1 MDRAWSVT
9 SPITRRRSERR
20 FDRRRGAVRLAGTVV
35 CALALVACQ
44 QTVPKAAL
52 QLSPD
57 SLQRRQ
63 AQTRVF
69 ETSDE
74 AELLSASAALLQDL
88 GFTLD
93 ESEVDLGVIVAS
105 KNRDATEVGQVVG
118 AVAMA
123 VLFGAHVPVDDEQK
137 IRAALVTR
145 KLEDRHGY
153 AVRLTMQRIVWN
165 SDGKV
170 SKTEPLDNALM
181 YQEFFDKLSKSVF
194 VEAQEL

>member
-1 MDRAWSVT
+1 MISR
-9 SPITRRRSERR
+9 ITPPRSDRR
-20 FDRRRGAVRLAGTVV
+20 FDHGRGAVRLAATVA

-44 QTVPKAAL
+44 QSVPKAAL

-118 AVAMA
+118 AVAVA
-123 VLFGAHVPVDDEQK
+123 VLFGAPVPVDDEQK

-145 KLEDRHGY
+145 KLEERSGY

-165 SDGKV
+165 TDGKV
-170 SKTEPLDNALM
+170 SKTEPIDDARI

-194 VEAQEL
+194 LEAQEL

>member
-1 MDRAWSVT
+1 VT
-9 SPITRRRSERR
+9 SRITPRRSDRR
-20 FDRRRGAVRLAGTVV
+20 FGGRGGAVRRAATVA
-35 CALALVACQ
+35 CALFLVACQ
-44 QTVPKAAL
+44 QSVPKAAL

-105 KNRDATEVGQVVG
+105 KNRDATELGQVVG
-118 AVAMA
+118 AVAMTI
-123 VLFGAHVPVDDEQK
+123 VLGTHVPVDDEQK

-145 KLEDRHGY
+145 KLEDRRGY

-165 SDGKV
+165 TEGRV
-170 SKTEPLDNALM
+170 SKTEPIDDAQI

-194 VEAQEL
+194 LEAQEL

>member
-1 MDRAWSVT
+1 
-9 SPITRRRSERR
+9 
-20 FDRRRGAVRLAGTVV
+20 VRLAGALV
-35 CALALVACQ
+35 CALVLVACQ
-44 QTVPKAAL
+44 QSVPKEAL

-57 SLQRRQ
+57 SLERRQ
-63 AQTRVF
+63 AQSRLF

-93 ESEVDLGVIVAS
+93 ESEVDLGVLVAS

-123 VLFGAHVPVDDEQK
+123 IVFGARVPVDDQQR

-145 KLEDRHGY
+145 KLEDRRGY

-165 SDGKV
+165 TDGQV
-170 SKTEPLDNALM
+170 SKTEPIDDQRI

-194 VEAQEL
+194 LEAQEL

>member
-1 MDRAWSVT
+1 MGRAWSVT
-9 SPITRRRSERR
+9 SHITPRRSERR
-20 FDRRRGAVRLAGTVV
+20 FVRRRSAVRLAGGVA
-35 CALALVACQ
+35 CALAIVGCQ

-52 QLSPD
+52 ELSAD

-63 AQTRVF
+63 VQTRVF
-69 ETSDE
+69 ETTDE

-93 ESEVDLGVIVAS
+93 ESEVGLGVIVAS
-105 KNRDATEVGQVVG
+105 KDRDATEVGQVVG
-118 AVAMA
+118 SVAMA

-145 KLEDRHGY
+145 RLADRDGY

-165 SDGKV
+165 TDGKV
-170 SKTEPLDNALM
+170 SKTEPLDDAQM
-181 YQEFFDKLSKSVF
+181 YAQFFDRLSKSVF
-194 VEAQEL
+194 LEAQEL

>member
-1 MDRAWSVT
+1 M
-9 SPITRRRSERR
+9 
-20 FDRRRGAVRLAGTVV
+20 RLAGALV
-35 CALALVACQ
+35 CALVLVACQ
-44 QTVPKAAL
+44 QSVPKEAL

-57 SLQRRQ
+57 SLERRQ

-93 ESEVDLGVIVAS
+93 ESEVDLGVLVAS

-123 VLFGAHVPVDDEQK
+123 IVFGARVPVDDQQR

-145 KLEDRHGY
+145 KLEDRRGY

-165 SDGKV
+165 TDGQV
-170 SKTEPLDNALM
+170 SKTEPIDDQRI

-194 VEAQEL
+194 LEAQEL

>member
-1 MDRAWSVT
+1 MDRAWSVI
-9 SPITRRRSERR
+9 SPITPRRSERR
-20 FDRRRGAVRLAGTVV
+20 FASLRNASRFAGAIACV
-35 CALALVACQ
+35 LALVACQ
-44 QTVPKAAL
+44 QGVPKAAL

-69 ETSDE
+69 ETTDE

-105 KNRDATEVGQVVG
+105 KDRDATEVAQVVG

-123 VLFGAHVPVDDEQK
+123 IVFGADVPVDDEQK

-145 KLEDRHGY
+145 KLEERNGY

-165 SDGKV
+165 TDRQV
-170 SKTEPLDNALM
+170 SRTEPLDDPAM

-194 VEAQEL
+194 LEAQEL

>member
-1 MDRAWSVT
+1 MT
-9 SPITRRRSERR
+9 SHITHRRSDRR
-20 FDRRRGAVRLAGTVV
+20 FDRWRRAVRLAGAVA
-35 CALALVACQ
+35 CALVIAACQ
-44 QTVPKAAL
+44 QTVPKEAL
-52 QLSPD
+52 QLSAD

-69 ETSDE
+69 ETTDE

-93 ESEVDLGVIVAS
+93 ESEVGLGVIVAS

-118 AVAMA
+118 SVAMA

-145 KLEDRHGY
+145 RLKERDGY

-165 SDGKV
+165 TDGKV
-170 SKTEPLDNALM
+170 SKTEPLDDAQM
-181 YQEFFDKLSKSVF
+181 YAEFFDRLSKSVF
-194 VEAQEL
+194 LEAQEL

>member
-1 MDRAWSVT
+1 
-9 SPITRRRSERR
+9 
-20 FDRRRGAVRLAGTVV
+20 VV
-35 CALALVACQ
+35 SALALVACQ
-44 QTVPKAAL
+44 QSVPKAAL

-93 ESEVDLGVIVAS
+93 ESEVALGVIVAS

-123 VLFGAHVPVDDEQK
+123 VLFGARVPVDDEQK

-170 SKTEPLDNALM
+170 SRTEPLDDAQI

-194 VEAQEL
+194 LEAQEL

>member
-1 MDRAWSVT
+1 LRDRA
-9 SPITRRRSERR
+9 
-20 FDRRRGAVRLAGTVV
+20 AVRIVG
-35 CALALVACQ
+35 ALLGALVLVGCQ
-44 QTVPKAAL
+44 QGVPKEAL
-52 QLSPD
+52 RLSPD

-69 ETSDE
+69 QTGDE

-118 AVAMA
+118 AVALA
-123 VLFGAHVPVDDEQK
+123 VLLGTRFPVDDEQK

-145 KLEDRHGY
+145 ALEGRRGY
-153 AVRLTMQRIVWN
+153 AVRLTIQRIVWN
-165 SDGKV
+165 TDGQV
-170 SKTEPLDNALM
+170 SKTEPIDDERI

-194 VEAQEL
+194 LEAQEL

>member
-1 MDRAWSVT
+1 VT
-9 SPITRRRSERR
+9 SHITPRRSDRR
-20 FDRRRGAVRLAGTVV
+20 FDRWRGAVRLAGAVA
-35 CALALVACQ
+35 CALVIAACQ
-44 QTVPKAAL
+44 QTVPKEAL
-52 QLSPD
+52 QLSAD

-69 ETSDE
+69 ETTDE

-93 ESEVDLGVIVAS
+93 ESEVGLGVIVAS

-118 AVAMA
+118 AVAVA
-123 VLFGAHVPVDDEQK
+123 VLFGAHMPVDDEQK

-145 KLEDRHGY
+145 KLEERNGY
-153 AVRLTMQRIVWN
+153 VVRLTIQRIVWDT
-165 SDGKV
+165 DGRV
-170 SKTEPLDNALM
+170 SKTEPLDDAQM

-194 VEAQEL
+194 LEAQEL

>member
-1 MDRAWSVT
+1 MA
-9 SPITRRRSERR
+9 
-20 FDRRRGAVRLAGTVV
+20 

-69 ETSDE
+69 ETTDE

-105 KNRDATEVGQVVG
+105 KDRDATEAGQVVG
-118 AVAMA
+118 AVA
-123 VLFGAHVPVDDEQK
+123 VLFGARVPVDDEQK

-145 KLEDRHGY
+145 KLEERSGY
-153 AVRLTMQRIVWN
+153 AVRLTIQRIVWN
-165 SDGKV
+165 TDGKV
-170 SKTEPLDNALM
+170 SRTEPLDDAEI

-194 VEAQEL
+194 LEAQEL

>member
-1 MDRAWSVT
+1 VT
-9 SPITRRRSERR
+9 SHITPRRSDRS
-20 FDRRRGAVRLAGTVV
+20 FDRWRGAVRLAGAVA
-35 CALALVACQ
+35 CALVIAACQ
-44 QTVPKAAL
+44 QTVPKEAL
-52 QLSPD
+52 QLSAD

-69 ETSDE
+69 ETTDE

-93 ESEVDLGVIVAS
+93 ESEVGLGVIVAS

-118 AVAMA
+118 AVAVA
-123 VLFGAHVPVDDEQK
+123 VLFGAHMPVDDEQK

-145 KLEDRHGY
+145 KLEERNGY
-153 AVRLTMQRIVWN
+153 VVRLTIQRIVWDT
-165 SDGKV
+165 DGRV
-170 SKTEPLDNALM
+170 SKTEPLDDAQM

-194 VEAQEL
+194 LEAQEL

>member
-1 MDRAWSVT
+1 
-9 SPITRRRSERR
+9 
-20 FDRRRGAVRLAGTVV
+20 VRLAGALV
-35 CALALVACQ
+35 CALVLVACQ
-44 QTVPKAAL
+44 QSVPKEAL

-57 SLQRRQ
+57 SLERRQ

-93 ESEVDLGVIVAS
+93 ESEVDLGVLVAS

-123 VLFGAHVPVDDEQK
+123 IVFGARVPVDDQQR

-145 KLEDRHGY
+145 KLEDRRGY

-165 SDGKV
+165 TDGQV
-170 SKTEPLDNALM
+170 SKTEPIDDQRI

-194 VEAQEL
+194 LEAQEL

>member
-1 MDRAWSVT
+1 MRGRA
-9 SPITRRRSERR
+9 
-20 FDRRRGAVRLAGTVV
+20 AVRLADALV
-35 CALALVACQ
+35 CALVLAACQ
-44 QTVPKAAL
+44 QSVPKEAL

-69 ETSDE
+69 ETGDE
-74 AELLSASAALLQDL
+74 AEILSASAALLQDL

-118 AVAMA
+118 AVAVA
-123 VLFGAHVPVDDEQK
+123 VLFGARMAVDDQQR

-145 KLEDRHGY
+145 KLEDRRGY

-165 SDGKV
+165 TDGQV
-170 SKTEPLDNALM
+170 SKTEPIDDEQI

-194 VEAQEL
+194 LEAQEL

>member
-1 MDRAWSVT
+1 MAGVLV
-9 SPITRRRSERR
+9 
-20 FDRRRGAVRLAGTVV
+20 GALV
-35 CALALVACQ
+35 LVACQ
-44 QTVPKAAL
+44 QGVPKEAL

-69 ETSDE
+69 ETADE
-74 AELLSASAALLQDL
+74 AQLLSASAALLQDL

-123 VLFGAHVPVDDEQK
+123 ILFQARFPIDDRQK

-145 KLEDRHGY
+145 KLEDRRGY
-153 AVRLTMQRIVWN
+153 AVRLTIQRIVWDT
-165 SDGKV
+165 DGQV
-170 SKTEPLDNALM
+170 SKTEPIDDQRI

-194 VEAQEL
+194 LEAQEL

>member
-1 MDRAWSVT
+1 
-9 SPITRRRSERR
+9 
-20 FDRRRGAVRLAGTVV
+20 VRLAATVA
-35 CALALVACQ
+35 CALVLVACQ
-44 QTVPKAAL
+44 QGVPKAAL

-63 AQTRVF
+63 GQTRVF

-93 ESEVDLGVIVAS
+93 ESEVELGVIVAS
-105 KNRDATEVGQVVG
+105 KNRDATEMGQVVG
-118 AVAMA
+118 AVALT
-123 VLFGAHVPVDDEQK
+123 VLLGTRVPVDDEQR

-145 KLEDRHGY
+145 ELEDRRGY

-165 SDGKV
+165 TDGQV
-170 SKTEPLDNALM
+170 SKTEPIDDAEI

-194 VEAQEL
+194 LEAQEL

>member
-1 MDRAWSVT
+1 MT
-9 SPITRRRSERR
+9 LPITPRRSDRSFDSRR
-20 FDRRRGAVRLAGTVV
+20 SAVRLAGTVA

-44 QTVPKAAL
+44 QSVPKGAF

-69 ETSDE
+69 ETTDE

-93 ESEVDLGVIVAS
+93 ESEVDLGIIVAS
-105 KNRDATEVGQVVG
+105 KDRDATEVGQVVG
-118 AVAMA
+118 AV
-123 VLFGAHVPVDDEQK
+123 VLTVLLGAPVPVDDEQN

-165 SDGKV
+165 TEGKV
-170 SKTEPLDNALM
+170 SKTEPLDDAQI

-194 VEAQEL
+194 LEAQEL

>member
-1 MDRAWSVT
+1 VISL
-9 SPITRRRSERR
+9 ITHRRSERSLQKCR
-20 FDRRRGAVRLAGTVV
+20 CVGRLVSTIACTL
-35 CALALVACQ
+35 ALAACQ
-44 QTVPKAAL
+44 QSVPKEAL

-57 SLQRRQ
+57 SLERRQ
-63 AQTRVF
+63 TQTRVF
-69 ETSDE
+69 ETGDE
-74 AELLSASAALLQDL
+74 ARLMSASAALLQDL

-93 ESEVDLGVIVAS
+93 ESEVDLGVLVAS
-105 KNRDATEVGQVVG
+105 KDRDATEAGQVVG

-123 VLFGAHVPVDDEQK
+123 ILFGAYVPVDDQQK

-165 SDGKV
+165 TEGKV
-170 SKTEPLDNALM
+170 SKTEPLDDALM

-194 VEAQEL
+194 LEAEEL

>member
-1 MDRAWSVT
+1 MGRAWSVT
-9 SPITRRRSERR
+9 SHITPRRS
-20 FDRRRGAVRLAGTVV
+20 DRSWRGALRLAGTVA
-35 CALALVACQ
+35 CALAVAACQ
-44 QTVPKAAL
+44 QTVPKEVL
-52 QLSPD
+52 QLSAD

-69 ETSDE
+69 ETADE

-118 AVAMA
+118 AVAVA
-123 VLFGAHVPVDDEQK
+123 VLFGAHMPVDDEQK

-145 KLEDRHGY
+145 KLEERNGY
-153 AVRLTMQRIVWN
+153 AVRLTIQRIVWDT
-165 SDGKV
+165 DGRV
-170 SKTEPLDNALM
+170 SKTEPLDDAQM

-194 VEAQEL
+194 LEAQEL

>member
-1 MDRAWSVT
+1 MRVA
-9 SPITRRRSERR
+9 
-20 FDRRRGAVRLAGTVV
+20 GAVA
-35 CALALVACQ
+35 CALATVACQ

-69 ETSDE
+69 ETADE
-74 AELLSASAALLQDL
+74 AELLAASAALLQDL

-105 KNRDATEVGQVVG
+105 KDRDATEVGQVVG
-118 AVAMA
+118 AVAVA

-145 KLEDRHGY
+145 KLEEREGY

-165 SDGKV
+165 TDGKV
-170 SKTEPLDNALM
+170 SKSEPLDDAQM
-181 YQEFFDKLSKSVF
+181 YQEFFDRLSKSVF
-194 VEAQEL
+194 LEAQEL

>member
-1 MDRAWSVT
+1 MGRAWSVT
-9 SPITRRRSERR
+9 SPITPRRSERR
-20 FDRRRGAVRLAGTVV
+20 SAGRRSALRLAGTVA
-35 CALALVACQ
+35 CALALAACQ
-44 QTVPKAAL
+44 QSVPKAAL
-52 QLSPD
+52 ELSAD

-69 ETSDE
+69 ETADE
-74 AELLSASAALLQDL
+74 EELLSASAALLQDL

-118 AVAMA
+118 AVAVA
-123 VLFGAHVPVDDEQK
+123 VLFGAHMPVDDEQK

-145 KLEDRHGY
+145 KLEERNGY
-153 AVRLTMQRIVWN
+153 AVRLTIQRIVWDT
-165 SDGKV
+165 DGRV
-170 SKTEPLDNALM
+170 SKTEPLDDAQM

-194 VEAQEL
+194 LEAQEL

>member
-1 MDRAWSVT
+1 MA
-9 SPITRRRSERR
+9 
-20 FDRRRGAVRLAGTVV
+20 GAVVG
-35 CALALVACQ
+35 ALVLVACQ
-44 QTVPKAAL
+44 QGVPKEAL

-57 SLQRRQ
+57 SLERRQ

-69 ETSDE
+69 ETGDE
-74 AELLSASAALLQDL
+74 AEILSASAALLQDL

-123 VLFGAHVPVDDEQK
+123 VLFGTRFPVDDQQR

-145 KLEDRHGY
+145 ELEDRPGY
-153 AVRLTMQRIVWN
+153 AVRLTMQRIVWDT
-165 SDGKV
+165 DGQV
-170 SKTEPLDNALM
+170 SKTEPIDDERI

-194 VEAQEL
+194 LEAQDL

>member
-1 MDRAWSVT
+1 MGRAWSVI
-9 SPITRRRSERR
+9 SPITPRRSERR
-20 FDRRRGAVRLAGTVV
+20 FGRRRSAVRLAATVV

-44 QTVPKAAL
+44 QSVPKAAL

-57 SLQRRQ
+57 SLQRRH

-69 ETSDE
+69 ETTDE
-74 AELLSASAALLQDL
+74 TELLSASAALLQDL

-105 KNRDATEVGQVVG
+105 KDRDATEVAQVVG
-118 AVAMA
+118 AV
-123 VLFGAHVPVDDEQK
+123 VLTVLLGADVPVDDEQK

-145 KLEDRHGY
+145 KLEERDGY
-153 AVRLTMQRIVWN
+153 AVRLTIQRIVWN
-165 SDGKV
+165 TDGKV
-170 SKTEPLDNALM
+170 SKTEPLDDAQI

-194 VEAQEL
+194 LEAQEL

>member
-1 MDRAWSVT
+1 M
-9 SPITRRRSERR
+9 
-20 FDRRRGAVRLAGTVV
+20 RLAGALV
-35 CALALVACQ
+35 CALVLVACQ
-44 QTVPKAAL
+44 QSVPKEAL

-57 SLQRRQ
+57 SLERRQ
-63 AQTRVF
+63 AQTRLF

-93 ESEVDLGVIVAS
+93 ESEVDLGVLVAS

-123 VLFGAHVPVDDEQK
+123 IVFGARVPVDDQQR

-145 KLEDRHGY
+145 KLEDRRGY

-165 SDGKV
+165 TDGQV
-170 SKTEPLDNALM
+170 SKTEPIDDQRI

-194 VEAQEL
+194 LEAQEL

>member
-1 MDRAWSVT
+1 MGRAWSVT
-9 SPITRRRSERR
+9 SHITPPRSERR
-20 FDRRRGAVRLAGTVV
+20 FDRRRSAVRLAGTAA
-35 CALALVACQ
+35 CALALGACQ
-44 QTVPKAAL
+44 QSVPKAAL

-74 AELLSASAALLQDL
+74 AQLLSASAALLQDL

-118 AVAMA
+118 AVVVA
-123 VLFGAHVPVDDEQK
+123 VLFGADVPVDDEQK

-145 KLEDRHGY
+145 KLQERNGY

-165 SDGKV
+165 TDGKV
-170 SKTEPLDNALM
+170 SKTEPLDDAQM

-194 VEAQEL
+194 LEAQEL

>member
-1 MDRAWSVT
+1 MGRAWSVT
-9 SPITRRRSERR
+9 SHITPRRS
-20 FDRRRGAVRLAGTVV
+20 DRSFASGRGAVRLAVTVA
-35 CALALVACQ
+35 CALAIVGCQ

-52 QLSPD
+52 QLSAD

-63 AQTRVF
+63 VQTRVF
-69 ETSDE
+69 ETTDE

-93 ESEVDLGVIVAS
+93 ESEVGLGVIVAS
-105 KNRDATEVGQVVG
+105 KDRDATEVGQVVG
-118 AVAMA
+118 SVAMA

-145 KLEDRHGY
+145 RLADRDGY

-165 SDGKV
+165 TDGKV
-170 SKTEPLDNALM
+170 SKTEPLDDAQM
-181 YQEFFDKLSKSVF
+181 YAQFFDRLSKSVF
-194 VEAQEL
+194 LEAQEL

>member
-1 MDRAWSVT
+1 M
-9 SPITRRRSERR
+9 
-20 FDRRRGAVRLAGTVV
+20 RGPAAVRLGG
-35 CALALVACQ
+35 ALVGALVLAACQ
-44 QTVPKAAL
+44 QSVPKEAL

-69 ETSDE
+69 ETGDE
-74 AELLSASAALLQDL
+74 AELLSASAGLLQDL

-118 AVAMA
+118 AVAVA
-123 VLFGAHVPVDDEQK
+123 VLLGTRVAVDDEQR

-145 KLEDRHGY
+145 KLEDRRGY

-165 SDGKV
+165 TDGQV
-170 SKTEPLDNALM
+170 SKTEPIDDERI

-194 VEAQEL
+194 LEAQEL

>member
-1 MDRAWSVT
+1 MT
-9 SPITRRRSERR
+9 SRITPPPSERR
-20 FDRRRGAVRLAGTVV
+20 SRGRAAVRRAGALV
-35 CALALVACQ
+35 CALVLAACQ
-44 QTVPKAAL
+44 QSVPKEAL

-74 AELLSASAALLQDL
+74 AEILSASAALLQDL

-118 AVAMA
+118 AVAVA
-123 VLFGAHVPVDDEQK
+123 VLFGARMAVDDQQR

-145 KLEDRHGY
+145 KLEDRRGY

-165 SDGKV
+165 TDGQV
-170 SKTEPLDNALM
+170 SKTEPIDDEQI

-194 VEAQEL
+194 LEAQEL

>member
-1 MDRAWSVT
+1 MT
-9 SPITRRRSERR
+9 SHITPRRSERR
-20 FDRRRGAVRLAGTVV
+20 FVRRRSAVRLAGAVA
-35 CALALVACQ
+35 CALAIVGCQ

-52 QLSPD
+52 ELSAD

-63 AQTRVF
+63 VQTRVF
-69 ETSDE
+69 ETTDE

-93 ESEVDLGVIVAS
+93 ESEVGLGVIVAS
-105 KNRDATEVGQVVG
+105 KDRDATEVGQVVG
-118 AVAMA
+118 SVAMA

-145 KLEDRHGY
+145 RLVDRDGY

-165 SDGKV
+165 TDGKV
-170 SKTEPLDNALM
+170 SKTEPLDDAQM
-181 YQEFFDKLSKSVF
+181 YAEFFDRLSKSVF
-194 VEAQEL
+194 LEAQEL

>member
-1 MDRAWSVT
+1 MA
-9 SPITRRRSERR
+9 
-20 FDRRRGAVRLAGTVV
+20 GALVG
-35 CALALVACQ
+35 ALVLVACQ
-44 QTVPKAAL
+44 QGVPKEAL

-69 ETSDE
+69 ETADE
-74 AELLSASAALLQDL
+74 AQLLSASAALLQDL

-118 AVAMA
+118 AVAVA
-123 VLFGAHVPVDDEQK
+123 VLFGARMAVDDQQR

-145 KLEDRHGY
+145 KLEDRRGY

-165 SDGKV
+165 TDGQV
-170 SKTEPLDNALM
+170 SETEPIDDQRI

-194 VEAQEL
+194 LEAQEL